1 MHPPCPH
8 HKSTL
13 HTLQKGP
20 HPTQEPVSYCPLSP
34 NMAGVNSPKM
44 SVHSSVP
51 RLEQVGSQLQACFR
65 DSTRADP
72 ATRLTSSGIESTATV
87 QEEGRE
93 AGTDVGTAVVDQDSH
108 YSTMP
113 AEASVSAPHRARS
126 VGIRH
131 EPYLRSMGRRQPTE
145 TKST

>member
-1 MHPPCPH
+1 MPPPQIHASHTSKGSPPH
-8 HKSTL
+8 AGTGFLLSVKSQHGRCE
-13 HTLQKGP
+13 HTENECSQQRSTFG
-20 HPTQEPVSYCPLSP
+20 T
-34 NMAGVNSPKM
+34 G
-44 SVHSSVP
+44 
-51 RLEQVGSQLQACFR
+51 RSQLQACLR

-93 AGTDVGTAVVDQDSH
+93 AGTDVATAVVDQDSH

-126 VGIRH
+126 VGVRH